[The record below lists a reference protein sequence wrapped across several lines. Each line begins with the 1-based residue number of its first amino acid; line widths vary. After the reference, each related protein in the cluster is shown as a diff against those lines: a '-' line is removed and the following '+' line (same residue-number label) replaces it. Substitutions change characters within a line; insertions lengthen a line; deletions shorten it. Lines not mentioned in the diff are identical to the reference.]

1 MSAAVLCI
9 SGDKKG
15 ILQSSNKLTGILKVS
30 SAHTFLKGE
39 SISGESSQTKGT
51 VIDVV
56 SYNSL
61 YDVEAS
67 SIVKEGWINNSGF
80 LNDNQQRIFDSEYYQ
95 YFSYSLQSEVQYT
108 KWKEAVS
115 SLNHTAGFKKF
126 SDLIVRS
133 ESDVGISTAFFDAY
147 NSTRY
152 SVHYKGGGIGTVRSD
167 NFELKNPK
175 ISIFDTIG
183 IITFLI
189 NQTGMLV
196 DNKAFTGQHITIN
209 GRATFVL
216 IKKPTWK
223 IMHYHID
230 KISN

>member
-1 MSAAVLCI
+1 MILP
-9 SGDKKG
+9 DKEDIFELIQMFFEAGKTKDFS
-15 ILQSSNKLTGILKVS
+15 ILRKIQHDSPEFSSFSDVPPYGLQNYSQSIALEELRFS
-30 SAHTFLKGE
+30 
-39 SISGESSQTKGT
+39 SIS
-51 VIDVV
+51 D
-56 SYNSL
+56 Y
-61 YDVEAS
+61 
-67 SIVKEGWINNSGF
+67 
-80 LNDNQQRIFDSEYYQ
+80 
-95 YFSYSLQSEVQYT
+95 
-108 KWKEAVS
+108 
-115 SLNHTAGFKKF
+115 
-126 SDLIVRS
+126 
-133 ESDVGISTAFFDAY
+133 
-147 NSTRY
+147 
-152 SVHYKGGGIGTVRSD
+152 

>member
-1 MSAAVLCI
+1 MILS
-9 SGDKKG
+9 DKEEIFELIQMFFETGKTKDFS
-15 ILQSSNKLTGILKVS
+15 ILRRIQHDSPEFSSFSDVPPYGLQNYSQSIALEELRFS
-30 SAHTFLKGE
+30 
-39 SISGESSQTKGT
+39 SIS
-51 VIDVV
+51 D
-56 SYNSL
+56 Y
-61 YDVEAS
+61 
-67 SIVKEGWINNSGF
+67 
-80 LNDNQQRIFDSEYYQ
+80 
-95 YFSYSLQSEVQYT
+95 
-108 KWKEAVS
+108 
-115 SLNHTAGFKKF
+115 
-126 SDLIVRS
+126 
-133 ESDVGISTAFFDAY
+133 
-147 NSTRY
+147 
-152 SVHYKGGGIGTVRSD
+152 

-223 IMHYHID
+223 IIHYHLD

>member
-1 MSAAVLCI
+1 MILS
-9 SGDKKG
+9 DKEEIFELIQMFFETGKTKDFS
-15 ILQSSNKLTGILKVS
+15 ILRKIQHDSPEFSSFSDVPPYGLQNYSQSIALEELRFS
-30 SAHTFLKGE
+30 
-39 SISGESSQTKGT
+39 SIS
-51 VIDVV
+51 D
-56 SYNSL
+56 Y
-61 YDVEAS
+61 
-67 SIVKEGWINNSGF
+67 
-80 LNDNQQRIFDSEYYQ
+80 
-95 YFSYSLQSEVQYT
+95 
-108 KWKEAVS
+108 
-115 SLNHTAGFKKF
+115 
-126 SDLIVRS
+126 
-133 ESDVGISTAFFDAY
+133 
-147 NSTRY
+147 
-152 SVHYKGGGIGTVRSD
+152 

>member
-1 MSAAVLCI
+1 MILS
-9 SGDKKG
+9 DKEEIFELIQMFFEAGKTKDFS
-15 ILQSSNKLTGILKVS
+15 ILRKIQLDSPEFSSFSDVPPYGLQNYSESVALEELRFS
-30 SAHTFLKGE
+30 
-39 SISGESSQTKGT
+39 SIS
-51 VIDVV
+51 D
-56 SYNSL
+56 Y
-61 YDVEAS
+61 
-67 SIVKEGWINNSGF
+67 
-80 LNDNQQRIFDSEYYQ
+80 
-95 YFSYSLQSEVQYT
+95 
-108 KWKEAVS
+108 
-115 SLNHTAGFKKF
+115 
-126 SDLIVRS
+126 
-133 ESDVGISTAFFDAY
+133 
-147 NSTRY
+147 
-152 SVHYKGGGIGTVRSD
+152 